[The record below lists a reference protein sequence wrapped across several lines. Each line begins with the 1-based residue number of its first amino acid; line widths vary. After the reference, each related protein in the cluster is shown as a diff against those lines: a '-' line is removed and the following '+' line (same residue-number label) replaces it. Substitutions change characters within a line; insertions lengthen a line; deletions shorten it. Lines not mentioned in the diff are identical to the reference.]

1 MDLSFLS
8 DAVVQGIEKTDPF
21 QELFVDKIQTRM
33 RTIRGRR
40 RKKMEI
46 LIAAKQ
52 TGKEFVIAISTAIG
66 AFINWLCHGKQQ
78 DLQREKMGHVIST
91 LEERLRKVEI
101 ELLRMNDLPPASIK
115 ELKAEKNK
123 LLAEIDAVSRA
134 GWLKSRIYSSS
145 FQ

>member
-1 MDLSFLS
+1 M
-8 DAVVQGIEKTDPF
+8 EK
-21 QELFVDKIQTRM
+21 
-33 RTIRGRR
+33 
-40 RKKMEI
+40 

-52 TGKEFVIAISTAIG
+52 TGKEIVIAISTAIG
-66 AFINWLCHGKQQ
+66 AFFGWLCHAKQQ
-78 DLQREKMGHVIST
+78 DLQREKMGEVVFN

-101 ELLRMNDLPPASIK
+101 ELLRMQELPPARVK

-123 LLAEIDAVSRA
+123 VLAEIDAVSRA

>member
-1 MDLSFLS
+1 M
-8 DAVVQGIEKTDPF
+8 A
-21 QELFVDKIQTRM
+21 
-33 RTIRGRR
+33 
-40 RKKMEI
+40 I

-78 DLQREKMGHVIST
+78 DLQREKMGHVIFT

-101 ELLRMNDLPPASIK
+101 ELLRMSDLQPARIK

>member
-1 MDLSFLS
+1 M
-8 DAVVQGIEKTDPF
+8 AK
-21 QELFVDKIQTRM
+21 
-33 RTIRGRR
+33 
-40 RKKMEI
+40 

-52 TGKEFVIAISTAIG
+52 TGKECVIAISTAIG
-66 AFINWLCHGKQQ
+66 AFINWLYHGKQE
-78 DLQREKMGHVIST
+78 DLQREKMGHVIFT

-134 GWLKSRIYSSS
+134 GWLKSRNYSSS

>member
-1 MDLSFLS
+1 M
-8 DAVVQGIEKTDPF
+8 AT
-21 QELFVDKIQTRM
+21 
-33 RTIRGRR
+33 
-40 RKKMEI
+40 

-52 TGKEFVIAISTAIG
+52 TGKEILIAISTAIG
-66 AFINWLCHGKQQ
+66 ACINWLCHGKQQ
-78 DLQREKMGHVIST
+78 DLQREKMGHVVFT

-101 ELLRMNDLPPASIK
+101 ELLRINDLSPARIK

-134 GWLKSRIYSSS
+134 GWLKSRICSSS

>member
-1 MDLSFLS
+1 M
-8 DAVVQGIEKTDPF
+8 AN
-21 QELFVDKIQTRM
+21 
-33 RTIRGRR
+33 
-40 RKKMEI
+40 

-52 TGKEFVIAISTAIG
+52 TGKEIVIAISTAIG
-66 AFINWLCHGKQQ
+66 ACISWLCDGKRQ
-78 DLQREKMGHVIST
+78 DLQREKMGHVVFT

-101 ELLRMNDLPPASIK
+101 ELLGVKDLSPARIK

-134 GWLKSRIYSSS
+134 GWLKSRICSSS

>member
-1 MDLSFLS
+1 M
-8 DAVVQGIEKTDPF
+8 A
-21 QELFVDKIQTRM
+21 
-33 RTIRGRR
+33 
-40 RKKMEI
+40 I

-52 TGKEFVIAISTAIG
+52 TGKEIVIAISTTIG
-66 AFINWLCHGKQQ
+66 AFIRWLCQGKQL
-78 DLQREKMGHVIST
+78 DLQREKMGQVVFN

-101 ELLRMNDLPPASIK
+101 ELLRINDLSPSRIK

-123 LLAEIDAVSRA
+123 LLAEIDAVTRA

>member
-1 MDLSFLS
+1 M
-8 DAVVQGIEKTDPF
+8 AT
-21 QELFVDKIQTRM
+21 
-33 RTIRGRR
+33 
-40 RKKMEI
+40 

-52 TGKEFVIAISTAIG
+52 TGKEIVIAISTTIG
-66 AFINWLCHGKQQ
+66 ACISWLCHWKQQ
-78 DLQREKMGHVIST
+78 DMQREKMGHVVFT

-101 ELLRMNDLPPASIK
+101 ELLRINDLSPARIK

-134 GWLKSRIYSSS
+134 GWLKSRICSSS